1 MSISIVGKKID
12 GWIFNKWPG
21 MPVVGPMRCN
31 TCGKRL
37 NGEPTAYCYR
47 HSAEL
52 CTNEFQCPD
61 CGKDEPHW
69 VQLQAEI
76 DAHERARREDMSRT
90 DHTVILQRI
99 RNAFEEGFSAG
110 ATSDTMVEEADEWET
125 SEAKE
130 IHDILAKLWGIN
142 EKS

>member
-1 MSISIVGKKID
+1 MSLSIVGKKIG
-12 GWIFNKWPG
+12 GWVFNKWPG
-21 MPVVGPMRCN
+21 IPVIGPMRCN

-37 NGEPTAYCYR
+37 NGEPITYCYR
-47 HSAEL
+47 HSSEL

-76 DAHERARREDMSRT
+76 EAHERARLEDLART

-99 RNAFEEGFSAG
+99 REAHREGFAAG
-110 ATSDTMVEEADEWET
+110 STSDTMVEEEDEWEA

-130 IHDILAKLWGIN
+130 VHDILAKLWGVN
-142 EKS
+142 ENS

>member
-1 MSISIVGKKID
+1 MSLSIVGKKIG
-12 GWIFNKWPG
+12 GWVFNKWPG

-37 NGEPTAYCYR
+37 NGEPITYCYR

-61 CGKDEPHW
+61 CGKNEPHW
-69 VQLQAEI
+69 MQLQDEI
-76 DAHERARREDMSRT
+76 EAQERARWEDMSRT

-99 RNAFEEGFSAG
+99 KDAFYEGYESPKFERQYEEV
-110 ATSDTMVEEADEWET
+110 TSADEEWEN

-130 IHDILAKLWGIN
+130 VYDTLAKLWS
-142 EKS
+142 EQ

>member
-1 MSISIVGKKID
+1 MATKIGK
-12 GWIFNKWPG
+12 WIFNQWPG
-21 MPVVGPMRCN
+21 MPIVGPMRCN

-37 NGEPTAYCYR
+37 NGEPITYCYR

-76 DAHERARREDMSRT
+76 EAHERARLDDLSRT
-90 DHTVILQRI
+90 DHTIILRRI
-99 RNAFEEGFSAG
+99 REAFSEGFSAG
-110 ATSDTMVEEADEWET
+110 ATSDTMAEEEDEWEA

-130 IHDILAKLWGIN
+130 VHDILAKLWGIN
-142 EKS
+142 ENS

>member
-1 MSISIVGKKID
+1 MATKI
-12 GWIFNKWPG
+12 GNWIFNKWPG
-21 MPVVGPMRCN
+21 IPVVGPMRCN

-37 NGEPTAYCYR
+37 NGEPITYCYR
-47 HSAEL
+47 HNAEL

-76 DAHERARREDMSRT
+76 DAHERARQEDMSRT

>member
-1 MSISIVGKKID
+1 MGSNMATKIG

-21 MPVVGPMRCN
+21 MPIVGPMRCN

-37 NGEPTAYCYR
+37 NGEPTDYCYR
-47 HSAEL
+47 YSAEL

-69 VQLQAEI
+69 KALYAQREEAERNKLL
-76 DAHERARREDMSRT
+76 DYSRT

-99 RNAFEEGFSAG
+99 REAFSEGFGAG
-110 ATSDTMVEEADEWET
+110 ATSYTTAEEADEWEV

-130 IHDILAKLWGIN
+130 IHDVLAKLWGIN